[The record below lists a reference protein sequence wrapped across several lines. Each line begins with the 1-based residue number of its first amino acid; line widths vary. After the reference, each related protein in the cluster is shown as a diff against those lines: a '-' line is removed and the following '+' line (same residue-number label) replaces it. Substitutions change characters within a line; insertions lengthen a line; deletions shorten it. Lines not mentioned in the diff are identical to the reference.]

1 MVVEISRR
9 EKGGLFWCLVFA
21 RAMSDTVRGVHGHGT
36 CGRIVVDMTDSL
48 AHSSICYYNRK
59 VDDNTMH

>member
-1 MVVEISRR
+1 MEYV
-9 EKGGLFWCLVFA
+9 GGLGWPGYDGAYITGFGLGWHVNI
-21 RAMSDTVRGVHGHGT
+21 DNDT